1 MKREWRKTGSG
12 QPVELRS
19 EEVQEL
25 MGVGPGLD
33 RLMVCDPPVSPE
45 VQTAIHS
52 TELRLIVQ
60 IHSTFS
66 RKRQDNP
73 FFYKCYVMNYNRKT
87 ASN

>member
-1 MKREWRKTGSG
+1 MEKNRVRSTGGTAKRGGTGAEGAGS
-12 QPVELRS
+12 
-19 EEVQEL
+19 
-25 MGVGPGLD
+25 GLD

-66 RKRQDNP
+66 RKRH
-73 FFYKCYVMNYNRKT
+73 
-87 ASN
+87 